1 MYIVG
6 IDPGLKGGIAY
17 YSPDVLWAFRT
28 PTIEVPFIKKGKKK
42 TRHDMDLESIRD
54 ELQLSG
60 ATHVFLEKVSAM
72 PGQGVTGMFRFG
84 QNLGQWQGLLVGLN
98 LPYTMVTPQAWKKHM
113 GLIKADKGKSVDLA
127 REFWPEHQDT
137 SFKYKGADEG
147 RAEASL
153 IAKYGWEQLNAQ
165 AA

>member
-17 YSPDVLWAFRT
+17 YTPDTLIAYRT

-42 TRHDMDLESIRD
+42 TRHDMDLVNICE
-54 ELQLSG
+54 ELRLSDIE
-60 ATHVFLEKVSAM
+60 HVFLEKVSAM

-84 QNLGQWQGLLVGLN
+84 QNLGQWQGMLAGLN

-113 GLIKADKGKSVDLA
+113 GLIRADKGKSVELA
-127 REFWPEHQDT
+127 HEFWPEHRTT

-153 IAKYGWEQLNAQ
+153 IAKYGWEYLNAQ